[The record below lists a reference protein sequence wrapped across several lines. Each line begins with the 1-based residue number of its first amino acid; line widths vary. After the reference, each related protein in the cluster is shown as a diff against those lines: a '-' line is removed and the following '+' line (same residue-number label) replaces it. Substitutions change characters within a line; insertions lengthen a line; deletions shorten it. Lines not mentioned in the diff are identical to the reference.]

1 MASNYFELTGNIVDF
16 TRAHC
21 TLVLSAVAG
30 GIGLYFL
37 RKYCAG
43 GVCRSP
49 ARLDGK
55 TVIITGANTGI
66 GKETARDLAAR
77 GARVILACRDLTKA
91 ETAASEIRKST
102 GNGNVVIEQ
111 LDLASLASV
120 RTFATII
127 NEREPKVNI
136 LINNAGVAA
145 CPQWKTEDGF
155 ELQFG
160 TNHLGHFL
168 LTNLLL
174 DKLKNS
180 APSRVVIVSALAHV
194 WGKID
199 FDDINSETSYSPIGS
214 YCQSKLANVL
224 FMREL
229 ARRLEGTG
237 VTVNALHPGV
247 MHTEIGRHFFTTFGW
262 AALPMIPFAAVYY
275 LFWKSVKQGAQTTIH
290 LAVDRELETTSGLY
304 FSDCLPC
311 DVSPLAKD
319 EATARRL
326 WRLSEEM
333 VGLKEDLTKAETA
346 ASVIRKST
354 GNGNVVIEQLDL
366 ASLASVRTF
375 ATIINEREP
384 KVNILINNAG
394 VGATPKW
401 VTEDGFVLQFGT
413 NHLGHFLLTNLLLD
427 KLKNSAPSRVVIVSS
442 VMHEWGKIDFDDIS
456 YEKSYSPIGSYCQ
469 SKLANVL
476 FMRELARRLKGTG
489 VTVNALHPGW
499 TRTELA
505 RHLATTFGWA
515 SLPMVPVAAI
525 FCYMFWKNAK
535 QGAQTTI
542 HLVVDKELE
551 TTSGMYFSDCLP
563 CDVSPLAKDEATARR
578 LWRLS
583 EEMVGLTE

>member
-1 MASNYFELTGNIVDF
+1 MAFNYFELTNSMVDF

-21 TLVLSAVAG
+21 ALMLSAVAG
-30 GIGLYFL
+30 GVGLYFL

-55 TVIITGANTGI
+55 TIIITGANTGI

-120 RTFATII
+120 R
-127 NEREPKVNI
+127 N
-136 LINNAGVAA
+136 
-145 CPQWKTEDGF
+145 
-155 ELQFG
+155 
-160 TNHLGHFL
+160 
-168 LTNLLL
+168 
-174 DKLKNS
+174 
-180 APSRVVIVSALAHV
+180 
-194 WGKID
+194 
-199 FDDINSETSYSPIGS
+199 
-214 YCQSKLANVL
+214 
-224 FMREL
+224 
-229 ARRLEGTG
+229 
-237 VTVNALHPGV
+237 
-247 MHTEIGRHFFTTFGW
+247 
-262 AALPMIPFAAVYY
+262 
-275 LFWKSVKQGAQTTIH
+275 
-290 LAVDRELETTSGLY
+290 
-304 FSDCLPC
+304 
-311 DVSPLAKD
+311 
-319 EATARRL
+319 
-326 WRLSEEM
+326 
-333 VGLKEDLTKAETA
+333 
-346 ASVIRKST
+346 
-354 GNGNVVIEQLDL
+354 
-366 ASLASVRTF
+366 F